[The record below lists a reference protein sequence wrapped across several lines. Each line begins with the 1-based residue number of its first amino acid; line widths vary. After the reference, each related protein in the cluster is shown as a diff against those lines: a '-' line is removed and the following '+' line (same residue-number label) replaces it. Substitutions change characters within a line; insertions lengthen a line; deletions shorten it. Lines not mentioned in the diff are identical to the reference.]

1 MVMRLSNARRVW
13 STALACGVVGV
24 AGVYLP
30 IAGAAPVI
38 TSQSEVSGKY
48 VVANDPMY
56 VAQEVSTQPLATNV
70 EAHVSEQYIDVTW
83 DAPSDPDGNWVI
95 IVDGTPST
103 FTYSS
108 GRKARVWHRTAVDG
122 RPSIAVVPS
131 DMAGDWAYDNARP
144 AYYEDGTTGD
154 GSGAGA
160 GGATGQQGGDVGV
173 DTNGGSA
180 GVDHGQRGNTA
191 GDSAG
196 AGDNDTATKKKK
208 QDQSGASDSVFSWLG
223 FVLMI
228 SLIGLA
234 LAALV
239 ILGIVHLRQNRKL
252 HRDPGSFV

>member
-1 MVMRLSNARRVW
+1 MVMRVSNARRVW

-38 TSQSEVSGKY
+38 TSQSEVSGKH

-154 GSGAGA
+154 GSGSGA
-160 GGATGQQGGDVGV
+160 GGATGQQGGAGV

-180 GVDHGQRGNTA
+180 GVDHGQRGDAARDGA
-191 GDSAG
+191 GT
-196 AGDNDTATKKKK
+196 GDNDTATKKKK
-208 QDQSGASDSVFSWLG
+208 QDQSGAPDSVFSWLG